1 MIRKAIDNPALELH
15 LSTLPPDGVTLFSLG
30 PRRSEMQMRGVL
42 IHGSRAVCQM
52 RANHELGPLETMAL
66 GKGLLCAGLMAT
78 LLKDPGSVMVR
89 IDGSG
94 PAEGLSA
101 EGMKISGKSIHARG
115 RLFRNP
121 FPPKAL
127 ESERAMDLFG
137 PGALTVTRID
147 GDSEPS
153 VGSIPLRAGNISKDL
168 TYYFLE
174 SEQTRTAIDSG
185 IFFTKDGVPH
195 GAGALLLQA
204 LPRAD
209 EAFLAAVEARLSSL
223 PPLGFW
229 FAGGG
234 TRDNLV
240 SSIFGDFGA
249 ARIAESGF
257 GFDCPCSRGRFL
269 GHIASL
275 DKLLLRDILENGPWP
290 LETTC
295 HYCSSTYRF
304 DKGELALFL
313 AGRGRAAKKSTPVP
327 GENEAEREPS
337 P

>member
-1 MIRKAIDNPALELH
+1 
-15 LSTLPPDGVTLFSLG
+15 
-30 PRRSEMQMRGVL
+30 
-42 IHGSRAVCQM
+42 
-52 RANHELGPLETMAL
+52 
-66 GKGLLCAGLMAT
+66 
-78 LLKDPGSVMVR
+78 
-89 IDGSG
+89 
-94 PAEGLSA
+94 
-101 EGMKISGKSIHARG
+101 
-115 RLFRNP
+115 
-121 FPPKAL
+121 
-127 ESERAMDLFG
+127 MDLFG

-153 VGSIPLRAGNISKDL
+153 VGSVPLRAGNINKDL
-168 TYYFLE
+168 THYFLE

-185 IFFTKDGVPH
+185 IFFTKEGIPH

-204 LPRAD
+204 LPGAD

-234 TRDNLV
+234 TRDNLI
-240 SSIFGDFGA
+240 SSIFGDLGA
-249 ARIAESGF
+249 ARMAESGF

-275 DKLLLRDILENGPWP
+275 DKALLRDILENGPWP
-290 LETTC
+290 LETIC

-304 DKGELALFL
+304 DRGELVLFL
-313 AGRGRAAKKSTPVP
+313 AGRGRAAKESAP
-327 GENEAEREPS
+327 GEYEAEREPR